1 MTHSNTVNTESVA
14 VVTGAGR
21 GVGRATALALA
32 AARHPVGLI
41 SRTTAELDVTR
52 DEIVSRGGTAVVAAA
67 DVRDAAALDAAFGE
81 IETAFGAVGL
91 LVTMAGTAQAI
102 GPSWKVDDI
111 AWWTDVETNLRGTFL
126 ACRRALPAMIEA
138 GDGRIVTVSTYALDR
153 PTPYLSGYVAA
164 KAGVASFAASL
175 SAEVGP
181 HGVKVFLMT
190 PGTVRTDM
198 FEHLATSAE
207 GRRWLPEL
215 ATRGETLA
223 PEDGARLVVRLA
235 SGEADALAGRFVHAL
250 DDLDNLLTR
259 TDEIKAEDAYV
270 LRLRRL

>member
-1 MTHSNTVNTESVA
+1 MTPSNTESVA

-32 AARHPVGLI
+32 AAGRPVGLI
-41 SRTTAELDVTR
+41 SRTTAELDLTC
-52 DEIVSRGGTAVVAAA
+52 DEILSRGGTAVVAAA
-67 DVRDAAALDAAFGE
+67 DVRDAAAVDAAFE
-81 IETAFGAVGL
+81 KIETTLGGVGF

-102 GPSWKVDDI
+102 GPSWKVDPM

-126 ACRRALPAMIEA
+126 ACRRALPGMIEA
-138 GDGRIVTVSTYALDR
+138 GEGRIVAVSTYALDR

-175 SAEVGP
+175 GAEVEL
-181 HGVKVFLMT
+181 HGVKVFLIT
-190 PGTVRTDM
+190 PGTARTAM

-215 ATRGETLA
+215 TTRTDTVA

-250 DDLDNLLTR
+250 DDLDDLLNR
-259 TDEIKAEDAYV
+259 TEEIKAEDAYV